1 MKNKIVLSILIIAG
15 LFSCS
20 EEKER
25 SYLQQIDESLKSEY
39 ELYKTRI
46 SNAVKES
53 KPMNDDVKSRMLHV
67 DSLYQIAANGIENA
81 TSATIAETKLKEFYR
96 SVIDDLDIE
105 IKDSIE
111 SLPTNFYQQY
121 GKVKLNLLGKRALD
135 RLALEIDAQ
144 ELRFDELKIFVE
156 PSDTDPNSA
165 RVYLA
170 AYSSNTDKI
179 MKMYANDDEIEIVNG
194 VGQLQLKNDQSKDL
208 NIKIKSIS
216 SYHYW
221 KDWSMEK
228 VIEK

>member
-1 MKNKIVLSILIIAG
+1 MKNKIILSILIVVG
-15 LFSCS
+15 LFSCT

-25 SYLQQIDESLKSEY
+25 SYLQQIDESLKREY
-39 ELYKTRI
+39 ELYKSRI
-46 SNAVKES
+46 SAAVKDSE
-53 KPMNDDVKSRMLHV
+53 PMNDEVKSRMLHV
-67 DSLYQIAANGIENA
+67 DSLYQVAANGIEDA
-81 TSATIAETKLKEFYR
+81 TSATAAETELK
-96 SVIDDLDIE
+96 DL
-105 IKDSIE
+105 IE

-156 PSDTDPNSA
+156 SSETDPNSA
-165 RVYLA
+165 KVYLA

-179 MKMYANDDEIEIVNG
+179 MKMYANDNEIEIVNG
-194 VGQLQLKNDQSKDL
+194 IGQLQLKNDQVKDL
-208 NIKIKSIS
+208 NIKIKSTS
-216 SYHYW
+216 NNHYW

>member
-1 MKNKIVLSILIIAG
+1 MKNKIILSILIVVG
-15 LFSCS
+15 LFSCT

-25 SYLQQIDESLKSEY
+25 SYLQQIDESLKREY
-39 ELYKTRI
+39 ELYKSRI
-46 SNAVKES
+46 SAAVKDSE
-53 KPMNDDVKSRMLHV
+53 PMNDEVKSRMLHV
-67 DSLYQIAANGIENA
+67 DSLYQVAANGIEDA
-81 TSATIAETKLKEFYR
+81 TSATAAETELKDFYR
-96 SVIDDLDIE
+96 SVIDDLNIE

-156 PSDTDPNSA
+156 SSETDPNSA
-165 RVYLA
+165 KVYLA

-179 MKMYANDDEIEIVNG
+179 MKMYANDNEIEIVNG
-194 VGQLQLKNDQSKDL
+194 IGQLQLKNDQVKDL
-208 NIKIKSIS
+208 NIKIKSTS
-216 SYHYW
+216 NNHYW